1 MSVDAT
7 AQELDLEVGGG
18 RLHALRRGPVSG
30 EAVLCLPGLTAN
42 ARSFD
47 LIGDRLAAEGFRPVA
62 LDLRGRGRSDLTG
75 PGTYGWPAHA
85 RDVLDAADRLGAA
98 QFAVVGWS
106 MGAFVAMQAA
116 ALAPGRITRAVL
128 VDACGQPPADAI
140 PLIQRAV
147 DRLGVVHPS
156 VERYL
161 ELLRGLGTIA
171 PWHPLWD
178 AYFRYELVETGGGVR
193 ARTSREAVLEDLAYG
208 ERHDPRALWPA
219 LTMPVLLLLALRPL
233 IQGGPGIVAAE
244 DRERFVR
251 EVPGAAVVA
260 VDANH
265 YGIATHP
272 ATPEAIAAFLRGRSM

>member
-1 MSVDAT
+1 MSMEAT

-18 RLHALRRGPVSG
+18 RLHAIRRGPVSG
-30 EAVLCLPGLTAN
+30 EPVLCLPGLTAN

-116 ALAPGRITRAVL
+116 VLAPGRITRAVL

-156 VERYL
+156 VEHYL
-161 ELLRGLGTIA
+161 ERLRSLGTIT

-178 AYFRYELVETGGGVR
+178 AYFGYELVETADGVQ

-219 LTMPVLLLLALRPL
+219 LTMPVLLLLAVRPL
-233 IQGGPGIVAAE
+233 IPGGPGIVAAE
-244 DRERFVR
+244 DRERFAR
-251 EVPGAAVVA
+251 EVAGAAVVA

-272 ATPEAIAAFLRGRSM
+272 ATSEAIAAFLRGRSI